1 MLLYKFNRHLRRK
14 SCHAK
19 RATAF
24 VVWAILLADD
34 HNLNGSG
41 PTSRL
46 IPVNEVNSA
55 EFTQI
60 KLTCVHYY
68 RNVSSD
74 DRGAKMPL

>member
-41 PTSRL
+41 L
-46 IPVNEVNSA
+46 VPVDEMDA
-55 EFTQI
+55 IELAKI
-60 KLTCVHYY
+60 HLAVH
-68 RNVSSD
+68 SGDGHIAAD
-74 DRGAKMPL
+74 DGET